1 MDRGGLGQNIRLN
14 GLATA
19 RSARLVSQQVH
30 HAAQE
35 SVPGTFE
42 KCRLTLKMSAFWG
55 LSEVPFQG
63 RQDRL

>member
-35 SVPGTFE
+35 SVPDAVDGSSTGT
-42 KCRLTLKMSAFWG
+42 
-55 LSEVPFQG
+55 
-63 RQDRL
+63 

>member
-1 MDRGGLGQNIRLN
+1 LN

-35 SVPGTFE
+35 SVPGTF
-42 KCRLTLKMSAFWG
+42 RT
-55 LSEVPFQG
+55 
-63 RQDRL
+63 